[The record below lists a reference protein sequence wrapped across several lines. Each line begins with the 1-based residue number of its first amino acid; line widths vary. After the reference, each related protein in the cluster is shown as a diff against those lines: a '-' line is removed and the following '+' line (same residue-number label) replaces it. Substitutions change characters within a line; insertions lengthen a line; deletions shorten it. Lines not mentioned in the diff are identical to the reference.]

1 MRPLRIWLVLML
13 MLLVTGCASEPVEND
28 VNFRT
33 QVERLNLK
41 PGMTRAEVIEQLGPP
56 RFTYKNDRITSYPI
70 FEIDGKLFTKHS
82 GGIPKSMQL
91 MLRFSKEW
99 RLERASL
106 LDRDFYFSDPIAL
119 E

>member
-1 MRPLRIWLVLML
+1 MDSPRA
-13 MLLVTGCASEPVEND
+13 LVTFGLWLLLAGCSSEPVQTGITSRAQLE
-28 VNFRT
+28 
-33 QVERLNLK
+33 QLKLK
-41 PGMTRAEVIEQLGPP
+41 PGMAQARIIEIFGPP
-56 RFTYKNDRITSYPI
+56 PFTYKNDRITSYPV
-70 FEIDGKLFTKHS
+70 FESDGKLFTKHP

-106 LDRDFYFSDPIAL
+106 LDRDFYFSDPIVL